1 MFRMTPRS
9 RRRMWRSFALA
20 GLTLLALTALPASPA
35 SAHAVLVSS
44 SPGANAVLPSPPAE
58 IVLTFSESVRRVP
71 DRVRVIGPDGSRVDR
86 GEPRFDGAVVTITVD
101 QGGARGSYLVSYR
114 VISADS
120 HPVSGGFTYSV
131 GAPSAT
137 PSDTEGERSDPVV
150 VVAVEVARFLGYL
163 GLLLV
168 TGPALVLSL
177 LWPRRL
183 SRRGPGRLLW
193 IGAGVLAVATVADV
207 WLQVPFTAGGGVFD
221 VNWPGLRD
229 VLGSTY
235 GVTHVIR
242 LGVLAAAAFLLR
254 AVTTGRYGRSDQV
267 LLAILGLTGLL
278 TWPLAGHP
286 TVSPA
291 PVISVLA
298 DTAHL
303 AAMAVWLGGLV
314 VLASFLLR
322 RADDRELGAI
332 LPVWSRWATVSVCAL
347 LLAGTVQALIEV
359 GTVSALVSTTY
370 GRLVIA
376 KVGLFALAVV
386 AAAYARQLVRRRAG
400 ARRGGMRLAVR
411 TELGIAAVVLAVSA
425 VLVHTPPART
435 AATAETGSVG
445 FFSTTLSSS
454 IYQLQVEVDPA
465 EVGSNSVHL
474 YAYTPDNKPL
484 PVVEWRATA
493 ALPDKGLEPVEIP
506 LLPLTDNHATGEVQL
521 PAAGNWQLR
530 FTVRISEIDQATVS
544 ATVPIT

>member
-1 MFRMTPRS
+1 VRRGGRLLRS
-9 RRRMWRSFALA
+9 YALA
-20 GLTLLALTALPASPA
+20 GLTLIALVLLPATPA

-44 SPGANAVLPSPPAE
+44 SPRANAVLPTAPAE
-58 IVLTFSESVRRVP
+58 VVLTFSEGVREVP
-71 DRVRVIGPDGSRVDR
+71 DRIRVIAPDGSRADR
-86 GEPRFDGAVVTITVD
+86 GEPRFDGAVVTVAVEE
-101 QGGARGSYLVSYR
+101 GGPRGSYLVSYR

-120 HPVSGGFTYSV
+120 HPVAGGFSYAV

-137 PSDTEGERSDPVV
+137 PSDTAGDRIDPVV
-150 VVAVEVARFLGYL
+150 ATAVIVARYVGYV

-168 TGPALVLSL
+168 TGPALVLGL
-177 LWPRRL
+177 LWPQRL

-193 IGAGVLAVATVADV
+193 TGAGLLAAATVADV
-207 WLQVPFTAGGGVFD
+207 WLQVPFGGGGALFD
-221 VNWPGLRD
+221 IGWSGLRD

-235 GVTHVIR
+235 GATHLVR
-242 LGVLAAAAFLLR
+242 LGVLAAAAVLLR
-254 AVTTGRYGRSDQV
+254 ALTTGKYARSDQV
-267 LLAILGLTGLL
+267 LLGILGLTGLL

-332 LPVWSRWATVSVCAL
+332 LPVWSRWATLSVCAL

-359 GTVSALVSTTY
+359 GSLDGLVGTTY

-376 KVGLFALAVV
+376 KVGLFALVLV
-386 AAAYARQLVRRRAG
+386 AAAYARRFVRRRAG
-400 ARRGGMRLAVR
+400 GRLRGMRPAVW

-425 VLVHTPPART
+425 TLVHTPPART
-435 AATAETGSVG
+435 AATDAASVTPQY
-445 FFSTTLSSS
+445 FSTTLSSS
-454 IYQLQVEVDPA
+454 IYSLQVEVDPA
-465 EVGSNSVHL
+465 RVGNNSIHL

-493 ALPDKGLEPVEIP
+493 ALPDQGVEPAEIP
-506 LLPLTDNHATGEVQL
+506 LLPLTDNHVTGEVRL
-521 PAAGNWQLR
+521 PTAGNWQLR
-530 FTVRISEIDQATVS
+530 FTVRISEIDQATVT
-544 ATVPIT
+544 ATVPVS

>member
-1 MFRMTPRS
+1 MKRGGRLL
-9 RRRMWRSFALA
+9 RSFALA
-20 GLTLLALTALPASPA
+20 GLTVIALVLLPASSA

-44 SPGANAVLPSPPAE
+44 SPPANAVVSSGPTE
-58 IVLTFSESVRRVP
+58 IVLTFSEGVRKVP
-71 DRVRVIGPDGSRVDR
+71 DRIRVIAPNGSRVDR
-86 GEPRFDGAVVTITVD
+86 GEPRFDGSVVTIAVD
-101 QGGARGSYLVSYR
+101 AGGPRGSYLVSFR

-120 HPVSGGFTYSV
+120 HPVAGSFTYAV

-137 PSDTEGERSDPVV
+137 PADTGGGRTDPMVSA
-150 VVAVEVARFLGYL
+150 AVITARYVGYA

-168 TGPALVLSL
+168 TGPALVLGL

-193 IGAGVLAVATVADV
+193 TGAGLLAAATVADV
-207 WLQVPFTAGGGVFD
+207 WLQVPFTTGGRLFD
-221 VNWPGLRD
+221 VGWSGLND

-235 GVTHVIR
+235 GVTHVVR

-254 AVTTGRYGRSDQV
+254 AVTTGSYGRSDQV
-267 LLAILGLTGLL
+267 LLAILGLIGLL
-278 TWPLAGHP
+278 TWPLAGHAA
-286 TVSPA
+286 VSPA

-303 AAMAVWLGGLV
+303 AAMAIWLGGLV

-332 LPVWSRWATVSVCAL
+332 LPVWSRWATASVCAL
-347 LLAGTVQALIEV
+347 LLAGIVQALIEV
-359 GTVSALVSTTY
+359 GSLDGLIGTTY
-370 GRLVIA
+370 GQLVIA

-386 AAAYARQLVRRRAG
+386 AAAYARQLVRRHAG
-400 ARRGGMRLAVR
+400 ARPRGMRLAVGA
-411 TELGIAAVVLAVSA
+411 ELGIAAVVLAISA
-425 VLVHTPPART
+425 TLVHTPPARV
-435 AATAETGSVG
+435 AATDAGNVAPQY
-445 FFSTTLSSS
+445 FSTTLSSS
-454 IYQLQVEVDPA
+454 IYALQVEVDPA
-465 EVGSNSVHL
+465 RVGNNSIHL

-493 ALPDKGLEPVEIP
+493 ALPDQGVEPVEVP

-521 PAAGNWQLR
+521 PRQGTWQLR
-530 FTVRISEIDQATVS
+530 FIVRVSEIDQATVT
-544 ATVPIT
+544 AAVPIT

>member
-1 MFRMTPRS
+1 MVAMTAANRG
-9 RRRMWRSFALA
+9 RLWRLLALA
-20 GLTLLALTALPASPA
+20 GLTLVALTVLPASPA

-44 SPGANAVLPSPPAE
+44 SPRANAVLPSAPAE
-58 IVLTFSESVRRVP
+58 VVLTFSEGVREVP
-71 DRVRVIGPDGSRVDR
+71 DRIRVIGPDGSRVDR
-86 GEPRFDGAVVTITVD
+86 GGPRFDGGVVTIAVD

-120 HPVSGGFTYSV
+120 HPVSGGYTYAV
-131 GAPSAT
+131 GAPSTT
-137 PSDTEGERSDPVV
+137 PSDTGARIDPAVTA
-150 VVAVEVARFLGYL
+150 AVEVARYIGYV
-163 GLLLV
+163 GLLLL
-168 TGPALVLSL
+168 TGPALVLGL

-183 SRRGPGRLLW
+183 SRRGPSRLLW
-193 IGAGVLAVATVADV
+193 TGAGLLAAATVADV
-207 WLQVPFTAGGGVFD
+207 WLQVPFVQGGGLFD
-221 VNWPGLRD
+221 VDWPGLRD
-229 VLGSTY
+229 VLNSGY
-235 GVTHVIR
+235 GATHLVR

-254 AVTTGRYGRSDQV
+254 TLTIGQQGRSDHV

-286 TVSPA
+286 TVSPI
-291 PVISVLA
+291 PVVSMVA

-314 VLASFLLR
+314 VLAVFLLR
-322 RADDRELGAI
+322 LADDRELGAI
-332 LPVWSRWATVSVCAL
+332 LPVWSRWATFSVCTL

-359 GTVSALVSTTY
+359 GSLDGLVGTRY
-370 GRLVIA
+370 GQLVIA
-376 KVGLFALAVV
+376 KVVLFAGAVS

-400 ARRGGMRLAVR
+400 GRSRGMRPAVW
-411 TELGIAAVVLAVSA
+411 TELGIAAVILAVSA

-435 AATAETGSVG
+435 AAGDAQTGAAQY
-445 FFSTTLSSS
+445 FSTTLSSS

-465 EVGSNSVHL
+465 QVGSNTVHL
-474 YAYTPDNKPL
+474 YAYTADNKPL

-493 ALPDKGLEPVEIP
+493 ALPDQGVEPIEIP
-506 LLPLTDNHATGEVQL
+506 LLPLTDNHATGEVRL

-530 FTVRISEIDQATVS
+530 FTVRITEIDQATVS